1 MAYQVL
7 ARRWRPKTFAELVG
21 QTHVVRALQNALR
34 QQQVHHA
41 YLFTGTRGVGK
52 TTLARILAKAL
63 NCESGVT
70 PEPCGLCTVC
80 RAVDAGRFVD
90 LIEVDAASKTG
101 VEDTR
106 ELLDNVPYA
115 PTQGR
120 YKVYLIDEVHMFS
133 KHSFNALLKTLEE
146 PPSHVRFLLATTDPQ
161 RLPVTILSRCLQFSL
176 KHLSMAQI
184 AAQLGH
190 ILQTDQVVAEPEALD
205 LLARAADG
213 SMRDGLS
220 LLDQAIAFGAG
231 TVRHEDVRQM
241 LGIVMTDLLPG
252 ILTDVQQGDAAA
264 ALDKVY
270 QVAQQTPDFYS
281 LTKELLLLL
290 HHVSLLQ
297 AVPTGWQA
305 SWGDE
310 ATLRRLAEL
319 LSPED
324 SQLYYQIALHGLRD
338 LPLAPT
344 VQSGFEMIILRMH
357 AFRPAL
363 EVVRTPSG
371 SAVSPARQRPVSQ
384 TVPEPVPVARQS
396 MPPVPDV
403 VPSLGMAT
411 PNPVPSTPVVVSS
424 SGVDFDDW
432 HQVVPQLSLIGMT
445 QQLARHATVQG
456 WDGKTLHLLVQPQV
470 ASLIGSRSEQKLQQA
485 LQNYHGSPLKLRLLV
500 AQEQVVDSP
509 VARQEAAQA
518 ERQQAAERSI
528 RQDPMVQA
536 LQQTFDAQIVPGSV
550 RPLKRSG
557 ATDES
562 SDG

>member
-21 QTHVVRALQNALR
+21 QAHVVQALQNALR
-34 QQQVHHA
+34 QQEVHHA

-63 NCESGVT
+63 NCESGMV
-70 PEPCGLCTVC
+70 PEPCGTCTIC
-80 RAVDAGRFVD
+80 QAVDAGRFVD

-106 ELLDNVPYA
+106 DLLDNVPYA

-146 PPSHVRFLLATTDPQ
+146 PPPHVKFLLATTDPQ
-161 RLPVTILSRCLQFSL
+161 KLPVTILSRCLQFNL
-176 KHLSMAQI
+176 KHLSLAQI
-184 AAQLGH
+184 AAQFGH
-190 ILQTDQVVAEPEALD
+190 ILHTEQIDAEPEALD
-205 LLARAADG
+205 VLARAADG

-220 LLDQAIAFGAG
+220 LLDQAIAFGGG

-264 ALDKVY
+264 ALDKVH
-270 QVAQQTPDFYS
+270 QVAQQTPDFHS

-310 ATLRRLAEL
+310 ATLRQLAEL
-319 LSPED
+319 LRPED

-357 AFRPAL
+357 AFRPAAQT
-363 EVVRTPSG
+363 TPG
-371 SAVSPARQRPVSQ
+371 KPSAPPASQPRPSSIPAAPRAVPATRPSKPDISQ
-384 TVPEPVPVARQS
+384 A
-396 MPPVPDV
+396 PP
-403 VPSLGMAT
+403 LGVAT
-411 PNPVPSTPVVVSS
+411 PPTLAAATPAITT
-424 SGVDFDDW
+424 GNFADW
-432 HQVVPQLSLIGMT
+432 HQIVPQLSVAGMT
-445 QQLARHATVQG
+445 KQLAQHATVQD
-456 WDGKTLHLLVQPQV
+456 WDGKTLRLLVQPQV
-470 ASLIGSRSEQKLQQA
+470 TSLIGSRSEQKLQQA
-485 LQNYHGSPLKLRLLV
+485 LCDYHGSALKLRLLA
-500 AQEQVVDSP
+500 AQEQTVDSP
-509 VARQEAAQA
+509 VARQAAAQA
-518 ERQQAAERSI
+518 EQQQAAEHSI
-528 RQDPMVQA
+528 RQDPVVQS
-536 LQQTFDAQIVPGSV
+536 LQQTFDAQIAPGSI
-550 RPLKRSG
+550 RPL
-557 ATDES
+557 TTN
-562 SDG
+562 

>member
-7 ARRWRPKTFAELVG
+7 ARRWRPGTFAELVG
-21 QTHVVRALQNALR
+21 QTHVVQALQNALR

-63 NCESGVT
+63 NCETGVT
-70 PEPCGLCTVC
+70 PEPCGTCAVC
-80 RAVDAGRFVD
+80 QAVDAGRFVD

-120 YKVYLIDEVHMFS
+120 FKVYLIDEVHMFS

-146 PPSHVRFLLATTDPQ
+146 PPSHVKFLLATTDPQ
-161 RLPVTILSRCLQFSL
+161 KLPVTILSRCLQFSL

-184 AAQLGH
+184 AAQFGH
-190 ILQTDQVVAEPEALD
+190 ILQTEQITAEPEALD

-252 ILTDVQQGDAAA
+252 ILTDVQQGDVAA
-264 ALDKVY
+264 ALDKVQ
-270 QVAQQTPDFYS
+270 QVAQQTPDFHS

-305 SWGDE
+305 GWGDE
-310 ATLRRLAEL
+310 TTLRQLAAL

-357 AFRPAL
+357 AFRPAAETTQTSL
-363 EVVRTPSG
+363 KPTVAAPVAQPQVAPVVPAP
-371 SAVSPARQRPVSQ
+371 AVS
-384 TVPEPVPVARQS
+384 QS
-396 MPPVPDV
+396 KPPVPDV
-403 VPSLGMAT
+403 PPPLGVAAPDSAPSVPAAASA
-411 PNPVPSTPVVVSS
+411 STT
-424 SGVDFDDW
+424 DFGDW
-432 HQVVPQLSLIGMT
+432 HQIVPQLSLVGMT
-445 QQLARHATVQG
+445 QQLAQHATLQS

-485 LQNYHGSPLKLRLLV
+485 LKNYHGKPLKLRLT
-500 AQEQVVDSP
+500 ATQEQAVDSP
-509 VARQEAAQA
+509 VARQAAAQA
-518 ERQQAAERSI
+518 ERQRAAEQSMT
-528 RQDPMVQA
+528 QDPMVQA
-536 LQQTFDAQIVPGSV
+536 LQQTFDAQIVPGSI
-550 RPLKRSG
+550 RPL
-557 ATDES
+557 AAD
-562 SDG
+562 

>member
-7 ARRWRPKTFAELVG
+7 ARRWRPKRFAELVG
-21 QTHVVRALQNALR
+21 QSHVVRALQNALR

-52 TTLARILAKAL
+52 TTLARILARAL

-70 PEPCGLCTVC
+70 PEPCGTCAVC
-80 RAVDAGRFVD
+80 QAVDAGRFVD
-90 LIEVDAASKTG
+90 LIEVDAASRTG

-146 PPSHVRFLLATTDPQ
+146 PPPHVRFLLATTDPQ
-161 RLPVTILSRCLQFSL
+161 KLPVTILSRCLQFSL
-176 KHLSMAQI
+176 KHLSLAQI
-184 AAQLGH
+184 AAQFGH
-190 ILQTDQVVAEPEALD
+190 ILQTEQIAAEPEALD

-231 TVRHEDVRQM
+231 AVQHEDVRQM

-264 ALDKVY
+264 ALDKVH
-270 QVAQQTPDFYS
+270 QVAQQTPDFHS
-281 LTKELLLLL
+281 LTRELLLLL

-310 ATLRRLAEL
+310 ATLRQLAEL
-319 LSPED
+319 LRPED

-357 AFRPAL
+357 AFRPAAATT
-363 EVVRTPSG
+363 R
-371 SAVSPARQRPVSQ
+371 
-384 TVPEPVPVARQS
+384 PEPSAPPIRQQ
-396 MPPVPDV
+396 PPTKPA
-403 VPSLGMAT
+403 PS
-411 PNPVPSTPVVVSS
+411 PSAPA
-424 SGVDFDDW
+424 SGTDFGDW
-432 HQVVPQLSLIGMT
+432 HQIVPQLSLVGMT
-445 QQLARHATVQG
+445 QQLAQHATLQN
-456 WDGKTLHLLVQPQV
+456 WDGKILHLLVQPQM

-485 LQNYHGSPLKLRLLV
+485 LQDYYGAALKLRLLV
-500 AQEQVVDSP
+500 AQEQTVDSP
-509 VARQEAAQA
+509 AARQTAAQA
-518 ERQQAAERSI
+518 ERQQAAEQSI
-528 RQDPMVQA
+528 RQDPVVQA
-536 LQQTFDAQIVPGSV
+536 LQQTFDAQIVPDSV
-550 RPLKRSG
+550 RPLT
-557 ATDES
+557 TD
-562 SDG
+562 